1 MYDTELLCEK
11 LIQISEA
18 LEKVARRFESIHS
31 AEDFLGSEHGMDML
45 DSICMMFIAVGEN
58 FKSIDRMTDSQF
70 LEQYPEV
77 NWRGVKGV
85 RDVISHQYFNID
97 AEEIY
102 YSCGVK
108 SLFLTL
114 TIPKRHFAQ
123 RATVK
128 NKDLTPAHR
137 R

>member
-1 MYDTELLCEK
+1 MYDTELLCER

-18 LEKVARRFESIHS
+18 LEKVARRFEGINS
-31 AEDFLGSEHGMDML
+31 AEDFLGGEHGMDML
-45 DSICMMFIAVGEN
+45 DSICMMLIAVGEN

-70 LEQYPEV
+70 LVQYPEV

-102 YSCGVK
+102 YICNHDLK
-108 SLFLTL
+108 KLK
-114 TIPKRHFAQ
+114 I
-123 RATVK
+123 TVGQMLREVC
-128 NKDLTPAHR
+128 NNM
-137 R
+137 